1 MDLSL
6 LHTAKDIRLRRVL
19 NRGEKLLCSIRLRQD
34 QPPVVKPM
42 LMDITR
48 YLFLSNCS
56 NKTLRKEHPLS
67 SEKCFGS
74 SALRLLTAKQSA
86 SLEHVKLLSMAG

>member
-1 MDLSL
+1 M
-6 LHTAKDIRLRRVL
+6 LHTAEDIRLRRVL
-19 NRGEKLLCSIRLRQD
+19 NRGEKLLCSIRQD

-42 LMDITR
+42 LMDITG